1 MLKFLREMLNK
12 KKVARTKLAERSN
25 VTEDIKELRNINDQ
39 ITSLNS
45 EIGDIEAKINELEK
59 EEEERAAEQEKRD
72 KEDLQNQKRKTN
84 KTNEMRAMTKAI
96 LGVELTEEER
106 SVVVKISDNQ
116 VVVPKQFI
124 NELEELRKG
133 FGALKPLCNVIPVTS
148 YSGTKPCVD
157 LDQGEELKIV
167 LEGADIEDDSI
178 ATTQID
184 FKVDKIG
191 KLMKLSSEL
200 VDDAV
205 VDIENIAKTVFLEKA
220 TRSENARIL
229 NTINTNASDIT
240 LNEGD
245 VDYKVFA
252 KIMDEQVPAIKAG
265 LITLVNSKMYSEWKN
280 AEDKQGRNLNLI
292 TNINGQDYFNGKPIF
307 SFDDSLIKLTT
318 KKTKVA
324 FMLNMKEAIKFFDR
338 KQVTIAKAEK
348 FEDDTKMLRILERID
363 VKKGSARSIKKLE
376 A

>member
-96 LGVELTEEER
+96 LGQKLTEEER
-106 SVVVKISDNQ
+106 SVVKISDNQ
-116 VVVPKQFI
+116 AVVPKQFI

-133 FGALKPLCNVIPVTS
+133 FGALKSLCDVIPVTS
-148 YSGTKPCVD
+148 DSGTKPCVD

-229 NTINTNASDIT
+229 NTINTNASAIT

-245 VDYKVFA
+245 VDYKAFA
-252 KIMDEQVPAIKAG
+252 KTMDEQVPAIKAG

>member
-96 LGVELTEEER
+96 LGQELTEEER
-106 SVVVKISDNQ
+106 SVVKISDNQ
-116 VVVPKQFI
+116 AVVPKQFI

-133 FGALKPLCNVIPVTS
+133 FGALKSLCDVIPVTS
-148 YSGTKPCVD
+148 DSGTKPCVD

-229 NTINTNASDIT
+229 NTINTNASAIT

-245 VDYKVFA
+245 VDYKAFA
-252 KIMDEQVPAIKAG
+252 KTMDEQVPAIKAG

>member
-12 KKVARTKLAERSN
+12 KKVARTKLAEQSN

-96 LGVELTEEER
+96 LGQKLTEEER
-106 SVVVKISDNQ
+106 SVVKISDNQ
-116 VVVPKQFI
+116 AVVPKQFI

-133 FGALKPLCNVIPVTS
+133 FGALKSLCDVIPVTS
-148 YSGTKPCVD
+148 DSGTKPCVD

-229 NTINTNASDIT
+229 NTINTNASAIT

-245 VDYKVFA
+245 VDYKAFA
-252 KIMDEQVPAIKAG
+252 KTMDEQVPAIKAG